1 MTTNHTLF
9 WSYPPLTSFP
19 SWPTPTP
26 LGGSASGS
34 GLAGAGTGVGQ
45 AGGRTEGRDPEPRNG
60 FPMTTTGRTQPTR
73 QASLPSQNNGWVL
86 QQSPYA
92 QNQQPSSTSTLTK
105 ESVRATPFRSVTMAP
120 GAPGER
126 DPYSPYTQTPQ
137 SSSPYASPQSTIHP
151 SNPNVSFSEEPKTIP
166 ATRARRTKTVQ
177 DMWFG
182 GVAKDDSLVPG
193 RPDGNG
199 SDEDGSSSNSDDHDE
214 QEDEEDE
221 NDIIVKDGEREL
233 TLEWAKGITK
243 LVSTSSGVGI
253 EVSLARPT
261 LPASDGDEEGESTK
275 GPYRF
280 LFRFSGVYAK
290 VLVAKSALRKELV
303 PEVSQVMLR
312 IARRSA
318 NLTGHVFAR
327 SRRKRKSASLL
338 HKSTPSRL
346 FSRPLQCDRWLE
358 PKLPVFPRTPSFRR
372 FEPSSMISP

>member
-1 MTTNHTLF
+1 MTMNHTLF

-19 SWPTPTP
+19 SWPNPTP
-26 LGGSASGS
+26 LDGSGS
-34 GLAGAGTGVGQ
+34 GPGLAGTGNGVGQ
-45 AGGRTEGRDPEPRNG
+45 AGARTEGRDPEPHNG
-60 FPMTTTGRTQPTR
+60 FPMTTMGRTQPTR
-73 QASLPSQNNGWVL
+73 QASLPSQNNGWAP

-137 SSSPYASPQSTIHP
+137 SSSPYASPRSTIHP
-151 SNPNVSFSEEPKTIP
+151 SHPNVSFSEEPKTIP

-182 GVAKDDSLVPG
+182 GVAKDDSLVPD
-193 RPDGNG
+193 RIDGNG
-199 SDEDGSSSNSDDHDE
+199 SDEEVDASNSDEGDHD
-214 QEDEEDE
+214 EDEEDE

-233 TLEWAKGITK
+233 TLEWAKGIAK
-243 LVSTSSGVGI
+243 LVSASSGVGI

-261 LPASDGDEEGESTK
+261 LPATEGDGDEEPLK

-303 PEVSQVMLR
+303 PEVSQ
-312 IARRSA
+312 
-318 NLTGHVFAR
+318 
-327 SRRKRKSASLL
+327 
-338 HKSTPSRL
+338 
-346 FSRPLQCDRWLE
+346 SRPYYDR
-358 PKLPVFPRTPSFRR
+358 SHG
-372 FEPSSMISP
+372 